1 MALLL
6 TQLALPTLMRERG
19 RSGRAHAVLVT
30 ATVAIAGVAGAV
42 ALVVIAWPTWVAT
55 TVLGQ
60 DERAVDV
67 TTLRLLAAAWA
78 AMSVIPLLTYFHI
91 DRHRRVA
98 FTPFA
103 GAVVLVVVTLG
114 VDTAPGLA
122 AVTLVVFAACAVTLG
137 LPAVQRVAPLT
148 RAVPWSGA
156 TSAARSTPADI
167 AMVVPF
173 YNPGPDALVDTV
185 RRLASTLDEVGTS
198 YRVVAVSD
206 GSTDGSAAALAA
218 QRIAHVEVIV
228 LPTNN
233 GKGAALRSGLA
244 ALDTGPAPSL
254 VGYIDADGDIP
265 PQQVA
270 ELARIAVASGADAV
284 VASKLHPDSVL
295 DVRRRRSIMS
305 ALFRKVT
312 RMLFR
317 LDVRDTQTGLKLY
330 RGDTLAAVAPL
341 LCEDGF
347 AIDVEILVAARRERS
362 LSIVE
367 APVTIQASHSTTVSW
382 RRAIGTA
389 AGLGRIFWRSHVA
402 LAYDVPA
409 AVPAAAPR

>member
-78 AMSVIPLLTYFHI
+78 AMSVVPLLTYFHI

-218 QRIAHVEVIV
+218 QAHRPRRGDRPADQRRQGRRAARRSRRARRPGRRRRSSATST
-228 LPTNN
+228 PT
-233 GKGAALRSGLA
+233 ATSRRE
-244 ALDTGPAPSL
+244 
-254 VGYIDADGDIP
+254 
-265 PQQVA
+265 QVA
-270 ELARIAVASGADAV
+270 ELVA
-284 VASKLHPDSVL
+284 H
-295 DVRRRRSIMS
+295 RRRQRGRRGGGQQ
-305 ALFRKVT
+305 AAP
-312 RMLFR
+312 
-317 LDVRDTQTGLKLY
+317 GL
-330 RGDTLAAVAPL
+330 G
-341 LCEDGF
+341 
-347 AIDVEILVAARRERS
+347 ARR
-362 LSIVE
+362 
-367 APVTIQASHSTTVSW
+367 
-382 RRAIGTA
+382 
-389 AGLGRIFWRSHVA
+389 
-402 LAYDVPA
+402 
-409 AVPAAAPR
+409 AAATAR